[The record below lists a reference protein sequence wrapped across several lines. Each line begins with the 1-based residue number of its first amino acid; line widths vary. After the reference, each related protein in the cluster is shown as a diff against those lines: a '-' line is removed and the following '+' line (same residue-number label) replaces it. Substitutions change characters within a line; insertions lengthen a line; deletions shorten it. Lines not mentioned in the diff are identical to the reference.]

1 MSDRLRERRLPAAER
16 AEARDK
22 RRADRAL
29 RRKAANET
37 SASKLRPVTAG
48 SACPGPADPT
58 SWEWPE
64 NRSPSS
70 HQFHPRDG
78 LGAGLRRLGC
88 GRSVAS

>member
-1 MSDRLRERRLPAAER
+1 MLDRLRERRLPAAER

-48 SACPGPADPT
+48 SA
-58 SWEWPE
+58 
-64 NRSPSS
+64 
-70 HQFHPRDG
+70 
-78 LGAGLRRLGC
+78 
-88 GRSVAS
+88 